1 MDGGGVLACVYGG
14 VADEIS
20 PCVYVVIGQSK
31 EVGDSDGG
39 CRFRK
44 LWIECRL

>member
-1 MDGGGVLACVYGG
+1 MPAGVYGG

-20 PCVYVVIGQSK
+20 PCVYIVIGQGK
-31 EVGDSDGG
+31 EVDDFDGG
-39 CRFRK
+39 CRFGK